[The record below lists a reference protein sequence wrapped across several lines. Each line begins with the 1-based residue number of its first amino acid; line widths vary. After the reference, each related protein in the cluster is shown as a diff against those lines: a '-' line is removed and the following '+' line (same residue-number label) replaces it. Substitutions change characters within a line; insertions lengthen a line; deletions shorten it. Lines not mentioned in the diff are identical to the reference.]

1 MTFSRLSPCLTLEFN
16 RLLLRL
22 QAINYWVTG
31 DKRSVLKGD
40 EHICWEYTLV
50 CSPSSRTLYYL
61 DVKPLVTLVSLAS
74 PAVMYIRRLWRRL
87 LKNSIHVSYSLSFD
101 ALSRHLKWVINMG
114 DYQLEGWRT
123 LRVECWRTLGFRV
136 GSWRTGHRDPVL
148 LGGRICSISF
158 RYCYAL

>member
-1 MTFSRLSPCLTLEFN
+1 MVTGNKLYGN
-16 RLLLRL
+16 RRQKKRPQRGRTYLLRIHSGMFAL
-22 QAINYWVTG
+22 FEDAF
-31 DKRSVLKGD
+31 
-40 EHICWEYTLV
+40 
-50 CSPSSRTLYYL
+50 YL

-87 LKNSIHVSYSLSFD
+87 LKNNIHVSYSLNFD

-136 GSWRTGHRDPVL
+136 GCWRMGHRDPVL
-148 LGGRICSISF
+148 LGGASVQSAFGIAM
-158 RYCYAL
+158 RYNLLLCTI